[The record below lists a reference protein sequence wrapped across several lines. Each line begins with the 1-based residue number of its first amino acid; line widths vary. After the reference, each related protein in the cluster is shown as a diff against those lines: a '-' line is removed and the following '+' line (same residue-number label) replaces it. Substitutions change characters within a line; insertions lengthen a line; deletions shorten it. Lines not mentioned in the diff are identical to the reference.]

1 MGIVSLL
8 VELSYLSVV
17 CICTKS
23 ESEHVTGMRNL
34 LAQHSLRLRY
44 CAPYLMSNLSG
55 TCAINQLIE
64 VYTWYMMLHWWL
76 SLLLIHI

>member
-1 MGIVSLL
+1 MGVVSLL

-34 LAQHSLRLRY
+34 LARHSLCLRY
-44 CAPYLMSNLSG
+44 CGRDPIPINDDGQVSVRRTSG
-55 TCAINQLIE
+55 ECQVNFR
-64 VYTWYMMLHWWL
+64 
-76 SLLLIHI
+76 

>member
-1 MGIVSLL
+1 MGIMSLL

-34 LAQHSLRLRY
+34 LAQH
-44 CAPYLMSNLSG
+44 N
-55 TCAINQLIE
+55 
-64 VYTWYMMLHWWL
+64 
-76 SLLLIHI
+76 

>member
-1 MGIVSLL
+1 MISNIYSTILRADLMGVVSLL

-34 LAQHSLRLRY
+34 LAQHSWRLRY
-44 CAPYLMSNLSG
+44 CGLGSP
-55 TCAINQLIE
+55 
-64 VYTWYMMLHWWL
+64 LHL
-76 SLLLIHI
+76 PVSRLLAA